1 MAAQVGDWRIRFVRD
16 EGERLISV
24 IRILPRGR
32 AYRD

>member
-1 MAAQVGDWRIRFVRD
+1 LGVSFTMSTDTN
-16 EGERLISV
+16 LISV